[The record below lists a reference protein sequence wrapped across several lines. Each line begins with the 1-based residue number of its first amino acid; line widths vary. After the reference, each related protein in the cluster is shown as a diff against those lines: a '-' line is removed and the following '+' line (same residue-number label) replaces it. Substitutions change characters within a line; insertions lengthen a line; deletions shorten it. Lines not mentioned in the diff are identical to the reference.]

1 MPHGPPRVYVPQELL
16 LAGNQLGDQAARELG
31 VALGRGPLPRLALL
45 SLADNP
51 RLGADGVAGLAAAM
65 AGGGLPGLAALD
77 LARTHAGNEGA
88 RHLAQVGSGEGG
100 AARMRAHWHRPQLQ
114 TGCSP
119 GLWRKGAT
127 CLAVTPSCT
136 L

>member
-1 MPHGPPRVYVPQELL
+1 MPQELL
-16 LAGNQLGDQAARELG
+16 LAGNQLGDQAARELAA
-31 VALGRGPLPRLALL
+31 ALGRGPLPRLALL

-88 RHLAQVGSGEGG
+88 RHLAQVGGWGH
-100 AARMRAHWHRPQLQ
+100 ATTLARAKA
-114 TGCSP
+114 CD
-119 GLWRKGAT
+119 
-127 CLAVTPSCT
+127 
-136 L
+136 